1 SMSGS
6 LDNQENQTLSLEEY
20 SAASGS
26 LDSASLSR
34 FVMSQNWAC
43 EARESLFVDSRG
55 SMQWGG
61 RDSSRS
67 LAVRNA
73 EFAASLRQ
81 NGPARGHTKH
91 RCPSRERQRTP
102 VAARSISPRR
112 PPEATRAQANP
123 FTGQEEKFQSC
134 LQRELD
140 ESMSELAIVQR
151 RCQSLEESLTI
162 AESQRVKARG
172 TNTRLKERLQL
183 FHEQNAENCRIAEM
197 EIAKLT
203 ARLTSAETTIA
214 RLQDENNALDEAVRA
229 QGNELKHLQAAE
241 AGLEAERDEAF
252 RSGQKL
258 EESLRDLARDFETLS
273 DQLEREKHEAQA
285 AKTQL
290 ADLMEVSLSQAAKL
304 EAATAELRRNDAM
317 EIAKQLSRAFRCVA
331 NSVRRGSQARF
342 FAVVLRT
349 WRKAGPGLYDG
360 LMRLGASL
368 GETRQEPAGG
378 SNFDVYVRA
387 ADQLVVMMRNVFGG

>member
-1 SMSGS
+1 G
-6 LDNQENQTLSLEEY
+6 
-20 SAASGS
+20 
-26 LDSASLSR
+26 
-34 FVMSQNWAC
+34 
-43 EARESLFVDSRG
+43 LFVDSRG

-123 FTGQEEKFQSC
+123 FTGQVQSRDLVEQRVEEKLQSC

-203 ARLTSAETTIA
+203 ARLTSAEATIA

-229 QGNELKHLQAAE
+229 QANELKHLQAAE

-317 EIAKQLSRAFRCVA
+317 EVLAADFREKKMLQRWLPRWKIAKQLSRAFRCVA

-349 WRKAGPGLYDG
+349 WR
-360 LMRLGASL
+360 
-368 GETRQEPAGG
+368 
-378 SNFDVYVRA
+378 NYVRA
-387 ADQLVVMMRNVFGG
+387 ADQLVVMMRNVFGGWRSLSSHRRGLADRA

>member
-1 SMSGS
+1 
-6 LDNQENQTLSLEEY
+6 
-20 SAASGS
+20 
-26 LDSASLSR
+26 
-34 FVMSQNWAC
+34 
-43 EARESLFVDSRG
+43 
-55 SMQWGG
+55 
-61 RDSSRS
+61 
-67 LAVRNA
+67 
-73 EFAASLRQ
+73 
-81 NGPARGHTKH
+81 
-91 RCPSRERQRTP
+91 
-102 VAARSISPRR
+102 
-112 PPEATRAQANP
+112 
-123 FTGQEEKFQSC
+123 
-134 LQRELD
+134 
-140 ESMSELAIVQR
+140 MSELAIVQR

-203 ARLTSAETTIA
+203 ARLTSAEATIA

-229 QGNELKHLQAAE
+229 QANELKHLQAAE

-317 EIAKQLSRAFRCVA
+317 EVLAADFREKKMLQRWLPRWKIAKQLSRAFRCVA

-349 WRKAGPGLYDG
+349 WR
-360 LMRLGASL
+360 
-368 GETRQEPAGG
+368 
-378 SNFDVYVRA
+378 NYVRA
-387 ADQLVVMMRNVFGG
+387 ADQLVVMMRNVFGGWRSLSSHRRGLADRA